1 MPDDGVAAAGLEG
14 AWPSAAM
21 AWPACSSNARHK
33 NRDKKIVVFKEW
45 VRFNCQGKNVQDCA
59 CKGQSPRAD
68 AVHCIALHHSFSKE
82 AALVQANETS
92 CFKHPTYN
100 VVHGLN
106 LHFPQVFWLRVQ
118 PGRCSLDCSAC
129 SKLLIQP
136 AQVLF
141 TPTESASSLPSPSS
155 DRPLPLCAATCRS
168 THQRNRF
175 PELERAVSL
184 VGAGLA

>member
-1 MPDDGVAAAGLEG
+1 MAAACIFALGMPDDGVAAASLEG

-129 SKLLIQP
+129 SQLLIQP
-136 AQVLF
+136 AQVLL
-141 TPTESASSLPSPSS
+141 TRLSQHQVCRHPRLIAHCPMCRHLPKHPPKKS
-155 DRPLPLCAATCRS
+155 
-168 THQRNRF
+168 F
-175 PELERAVSL
+175 P
-184 VGAGLA
+184 